1 MIKRN
6 NILDI
11 AKCWAIISV
20 LVYHVVR
27 TIVHCEFLSSFIDTY
42 FLTLFFFISG
52 LLVKDSKMSVE
63 WYNKQVLHLLVP
75 FIACW
80 ALYRVFLTLFE
91 IPFISKGALDD
102 AKGGYWF
109 IFVLFLFN
117 VFIKRLKIMSDKFK
131 NITVKFIVM
140 SLPFFCAVLLCSILP
155 YDVAGYF
162 SLMSIRRYWLF
173 FVYGYAITNLW
184 KCNSI
189 LESNRIGWSSIVIYA
204 LLSIYYVVFIGDIES
219 NFDFAVW
226 FLTNVSGIHA
236 WLFLFK
242 KLQNLLDCKVILK
255 IGYNTLGIYVFHYF
269 PLFILTKL
277 IGGEINNQNSG
288 MILPLSVF
296 FFTLVLLVS
305 SYAMTLLIKRVRPV
319 AKIFLGIK

>member
-1 MIKRN
+1 MQRN
-6 NILDI
+6 NVLDI

-27 TIVHCEFLSSFIDTY
+27 TIAHWEVVSSFIDTY

-52 LLVKDSKMSVE
+52 LLVKGPKMTDG
-63 WYNKQVLHLLVP
+63 WYKKQVLHLLVP
-75 FIACW
+75 FVSCW
-80 ALYRVFLTLFE
+80 ALYRGFLTLFD
-91 IPFISKGALDD
+91 IPFISRGALDD

-117 VFIKRLKIMSDKFK
+117 VFIKGLKVLSDKHD
-131 NITVKFIVM
+131 NIIVKLAVI
-140 SLPFFCAVLLCSILP
+140 SLPFFCAVLLCSLLP

-184 KCNSI
+184 KCNNI
-189 LESNRIGWSSIVIYA
+189 LENNRVGWSSIIIYT
-204 LLSIYYVVFIGDIES
+204 LLVIYYVGSIVDVKS
-219 NFDFAVW
+219 NYDFAVW
-226 FLTNVSGIHA
+226 FVTNVFGIHT

-242 KLQNLLDCKVILK
+242 KLQKALDRKVILN

-269 PLFILTKL
+269 PLFILTK
-277 IGGEINNQNSG
+277 IVGGVDIQLK
-288 MILPLSVF
+288 IQ
-296 FFTLVLLVS
+296 VLFCPFMCS
-305 SYAMTLLIKRVRPV
+305 FIP
-319 AKIFLGIK
+319 